1 MCWSDD
7 DCEVWQLGTPPV
19 EPGARALVAGHFSY
33 SQGHGTAGDLM
44 ARDVVCEWLDEAGFR
59 YNVALA
65 PPFRGGVD
73 WRSVDPARYSHLV
86 FVCGPFPRAPILEA
100 ILERFTECRRIGVN
114 LSMTV
119 PLADWNPFDVLI
131 ERDSGSA
138 LRPDLAFGAN
148 QPKVPLVGVCLR
160 EPAPGTR
167 TADAAL
173 ARLVDSTE
181 MAVVDIDTRLDMRS
195 PGPNR
200 AGLRSAAEVE
210 ALIAHVD
217 VVVTTRLHGL
227 VLALKHGVP
236 VVALDPGNGGDN
248 ILRQAEVVGWPMAF
262 GITQV
267 TDVAL
272 RRAYDYCLSET
283 GRERALECARTARTG
298 VARTRSEFLSSLT
311 ADLTV
316 DDGV

>member
-1 MCWSDD
+1 MD
-7 DCEVWQLGTPPV
+7 
-19 EPGARALVAGHFSY
+19 PGAR
-33 SQGHGTAGDLM
+33 
-44 ARDVVCEWLDEAGFR
+44 
-59 YNVALA
+59 
-65 PPFRGGVD
+65 
-73 WRSVDPARYSHLV
+73 
-86 FVCGPFPRAPILEA
+86 
-100 ILERFTECRRIGVN
+100 LERFTECRRIGVN

-138 LRPDLAFGAN
+138 RRPDLAFGAN
-148 QPKVPLVGVCLR
+148 QPQLPLVGVCLR

-236 VVALDPGNGGDN
+236 VVALDPGNEGDK

-262 GITQV
+262 GITQS

-272 RRAYDYCLSET
+272 RRAYDYCLSDA
-283 GRERALECARTARTG
+283 GRQRALECARTARTG
-298 VARTRSEFLSSLT
+298 VARTRAEFLSSLT
-311 ADLTV
+311 V
-316 DDGV
+316 DPPVVEGAPR